1 MKTRF
6 SFFLLLWGLSILV
19 AYSQQIDSVYISK
32 QSMCPVDN
40 DSLSI
45 TPSMLYFQK
54 GFSLDRDY
62 NYEKEIK
69 LKALKL
75 RKMEIQSVSSVVC
88 FLSMYGITF
97 LLADSNNDWSLVWT
111 IPASMAVA
119 AGEYYLFSLWIKNIQ
134 KQIDIMQSSNL
145 CTYKINDK
153 VEINAVKY
161 SAHNNLKQQ
170 AYGISI
176 NIKL

>member
-1 MKTRF
+1 MKTLL
-6 SFFLLLWGLSILV
+6 SIFLLFWMISTID
-19 AYSQQIDSVYISK
+19 AYSQQIDSISLSK
-32 QSMCPVDN
+32 QSVFPTDK
-40 DSLSI
+40 DSLST

-62 NYEKEIK
+62 DYEKGVK
-69 LKALKL
+69 LKSLKL
-75 RKMEIQSVSSVVC
+75 RKIEMKSITGVVC
-88 FLSMYGITF
+88 MLSIYGISF
-97 LLADSNNDWSLVWT
+97 LLSDSNNDWSLAWS
-111 IPASMAVA
+111 IPVSMAVA
-119 AGEYYLFSLWIKNIQ
+119 AGEYYLFSLWIKHIQ
-134 KQIDIMQSSNL
+134 KQIDIMQSSNI

-170 AYGISI
+170 AYGISF

>member
-1 MKTRF
+1 MKT
-6 SFFLLLWGLSILV
+6 LLSIFLFWMISTID
-19 AYSQQIDSVYISK
+19 AYSQQIDSISLSK
-32 QSMCPVDN
+32 QSVFPTDK
-40 DSLSI
+40 DSLST

-75 RKMEIQSVSSVVC
+75 RKMEIQSISSVVC